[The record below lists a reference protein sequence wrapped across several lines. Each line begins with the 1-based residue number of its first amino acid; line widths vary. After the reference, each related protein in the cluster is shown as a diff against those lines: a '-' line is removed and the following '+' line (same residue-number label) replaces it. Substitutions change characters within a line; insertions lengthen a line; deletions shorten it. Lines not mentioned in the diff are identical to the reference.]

1 MREHG
6 AMSENNDRGGKGR
19 IALKRRGLGMII
31 SSPSGA
37 GKTTLS
43 RMLLQSEP
51 QMEMSVSVTTRPPRP
66 GEVNGRDYWFV
77 SREEFEEMRA
87 SGGLLEWAEVFG
99 NFYGTPRE
107 KVESAF
113 EAGKDVLFDVDWQG
127 AQQIVEALRCDVVT
141 IFLLPPSGRE
151 LYERLKRRAQDPEE
165 VINRR
170 MAGAAGE
177 IAHWAEYQYVVIN
190 DVLEEALAD
199 IRAILRAE
207 HLKRERRQG
216 LSAFARGLIDEL
228 HRLCA
233 QKCAD

>member
-1 MREHG
+1 MKKRVE
-6 AMSENNDRGGKGR
+6 
-19 IALKRRGLGMII
+19 LKRRGLGLII

-43 RMLLQSEP
+43 RMLLESEP
-51 QMEMSVSVTTRPPRP
+51 HIVMSVSVTTRPPRP
-66 GEVNGRDYWFV
+66 GEVGGRDYYFIDK
-77 SREEFEEMRA
+77 EEFFRLRDN
-87 SGGLLEWAEVFG
+87 GGLLEWAEVFG
-99 NFYGTPRE
+99 NYYGTPRE
-107 KVESAF
+107 RVEEAF
-113 EAGKDVLFDVDWQG
+113 ANGHDVLFDVDWQG

-151 LYERLKRRAQDPEE
+151 LAERLRRRAQDPEE
-165 VINRR
+165 VIAKR

-216 LSAFARGLIDEL
+216 LSAFARALIEEL
-228 HRLCA
+228 KEQGARS
-233 QKCAD
+233 

>member
-1 MREHG
+1 MEKRVE
-6 AMSENNDRGGKGR
+6 
-19 IALKRRGLGMII
+19 LKRRGLGLII

-43 RMLLQSEP
+43 RMLLESEP
-51 QMEMSVSVTTRPPRP
+51 HIVMSVSVTTRPPRP
-66 GEVNGRDYWFV
+66 GEVDGRDYHFID
-77 SREEFEEMRA
+77 RDEFFRLRD

-99 NFYGTPRE
+99 NYYGTPRH
-107 KVESAF
+107 KVEDAF
-113 EAGKDVLFDVDWQG
+113 ENGHDVLFDVDWQG

-141 IFLLPPSGRE
+141 IFLLPPSGHE
-151 LYERLKRRAQDPEE
+151 LAGRLRRRAQDPEE
-165 VINRR
+165 VIARR

-177 IAHWAEYQYVVIN
+177 IAHWAEYQYVVVN

-216 LSAFARGLIDEL
+216 LSTFARNLIAEL
-228 HRLCA
+228 KG
-233 QKCAD
+233 QGGG

>member
-1 MREHG
+1 MNGNRQERVPL
-6 AMSENNDRGGKGR
+6 S
-19 IALKRRGLGMII
+19 RRGLGLII

-43 RMLLQSEP
+43 RMLLASEP
-51 QMEMSVSVTTRPPRP
+51 QMVMSVSVTTRAPRE
-66 GEVNGRDYWFV
+66 GEVDGRDYWFI
-77 SREEFEEMRA
+77 SRDEFGSMRE
-87 SGGLLEWAEVFG
+87 SGDLLEWAEVFG

-107 KVESAF
+107 KVEQAF
-113 EAGKDVLFDVDWQG
+113 EEGRDVLFDVDWQG

-141 IFLLPPSGRE
+141 VFLLPPSGAV
-151 LYERLKRRAQDPEE
+151 LHDRLRSRAQDPEE
-165 VINRR
+165 VVRHR

-177 IAHWAEYQYVVIN
+177 IAHWAEYQYVVVN

-216 LSAFARGLIDEL
+216 LSAFARGLMED
-228 HRLCA
+228 LCRE
-233 QKCAD
+233 CVED

>member
-1 MREHG
+1 
-6 AMSENNDRGGKGR
+6 MSQDGKSR
-19 IALKRRGLGMII
+19 VPLKRRGLGMII

-37 GKTTLS
+37 GKTTIS
-43 RMLLQSEP
+43 RMLLDSEP
-51 QMEMSVSVTTRPPRP
+51 SMEMSVSVTTRPPRP
-66 GEVNGRDYWFV
+66 GEVDGRDYHFV
-77 SREEFEEMRA
+77 SREEFERMRDG
-87 SGGLLEWAEVFG
+87 GGLLEWAEVFG

-107 KVESAF
+107 KVEAAF
-113 EAGKDVLFDVDWQG
+113 EQGRDVLFDVDWQG

-141 IFLLPPSGRE
+141 VFLLPPSGRD
-151 LYERLKRRAQDPEE
+151 LRERLERRAQDPAE
-165 VINRR
+165 VIQRR

-216 LSAFARGLIDEL
+216 LSAFARGLIEEL
-228 HRLCA
+228 HQLGEL
-233 QKCAD
+233 

>member
-1 MREHG
+1 
-6 AMSENNDRGGKGR
+6 MSTSNANTSNVKAGDASTGNGR
-19 IALKRRGLGMII
+19 VALKRRGLGMII

-43 RMLLQSEP
+43 RLLLQSEP
-51 QMEMSVSVTTRPPRP
+51 HMMMSVSVTTRPPRP
-66 GEVNGRDYWFV
+66 GEVDGRDYHFV
-77 SREEFEEMRA
+77 DEAEFVRLRD

-99 NFYGTPRE
+99 NFYGTPRQ
-107 KVESAF
+107 KVEEAF
-113 EAGKDVLFDVDWQG
+113 EQGRDVLFDVDWQG

-141 IFLLPPSGRE
+141 VFLLPPSGAA
-151 LYERLKRRAQDPEE
+151 LQERLRTRAQDPEE
-165 VINRR
+165 VIRRR

-190 DVLEEALAD
+190 DVVEEALAD

-216 LSAFARGLIDEL
+216 LSTFARGLIAEL
-228 HRLCA
+228 EQLRTA
-233 QKCAD
+233 

>member
-1 MREHG
+1 MRE
-6 AMSENNDRGGKGR
+6 ERV
-19 IALKRRGLGMII
+19 ALKRRGLGMII

-43 RMLLQSEP
+43 RRLLENEP
-51 QMEMSVSVTTRPPRP
+51 DMVMSISVTTRPPRP
-66 GEVNGRDYWFV
+66 GEVDGRDYHFV
-77 SREEFEEMRA
+77 SREEFMRLRD

-99 NFYGTPRE
+99 NFYGTPRA
-107 KVESAF
+107 KVLEAF
-113 EAGKDVLFDVDWQG
+113 DNGHDVLFDVDWQG

-141 IFLLPPSGRE
+141 VFLLPPSGQA
-151 LYERLKRRAQDPEE
+151 LQERLRKRAQDPEE
-165 VINRR
+165 VIHRR

-177 IAHWAEYQYVVIN
+177 ISHWAEYQHVVIN

-216 LSAFARGLIDEL
+216 LSAFARGLIEEL
-228 HRLCA
+228 EQLRGA
-233 QKCAD
+233 

>member
-1 MREHG
+1 
-6 AMSENNDRGGKGR
+6 MSTQERV
-19 IALKRRGLGMII
+19 ALKRRGLGLII

-43 RMLLQSEP
+43 RMLLESEP
-51 QMEMSVSVTTRPPRP
+51 HMVMSVSVTTRPPRP
-66 GEVNGRDYWFV
+66 GEVDGRDYYFV
-77 SREEFEEMRA
+77 SREEFERMRE

-99 NFYGTPRE
+99 NYYGTPRE
-107 KVESAF
+107 KVEEAF
-113 EAGKDVLFDVDWQG
+113 RNGHDVLFDVDWQG

-141 IFLLPPSGRE
+141 IFLLPPSGAD
-151 LYERLKRRAQDPEE
+151 LQQRLRKRAQDPEE
-165 VINRR
+165 VIRRR

-216 LSAFARGLIDEL
+216 LSSFARGLIAEL
-228 HRLCA
+228 KALYSA
-233 QKCAD
+233 

>member
-1 MREHG
+1 MRQVG
-6 AMSENNDRGGKGR
+6 AQQGRCIMAEGGNGR
-19 IALKRRGLGMII
+19 VALKRRGLGMII

-37 GKTTLS
+37 GKTTIS
-43 RMLLQSEP
+43 RMLLEKEP
-51 QMEMSVSVTTRPPRP
+51 SMEMSVSVTTRPPRP
-66 GEVNGRDYWFV
+66 GEVDGRDYHFV
-77 SREEFEEMRA
+77 SREEFERLRD

-99 NFYGTPRE
+99 NFYGTPRR
-107 KVESAF
+107 KVEEAF
-113 EAGKDVLFDVDWQG
+113 ERGRDVLFDVDWQG

-141 IFLLPPSGRE
+141 IFLLPPSGHALR
-151 LYERLKRRAQDPEE
+151 ERLEKRAQDPEE
-165 VINRR
+165 VIRRR

-216 LSAFARGLIDEL
+216 LSAFARGLVEEL
-228 HRLCA
+228 HSLREG
-233 QKCAD
+233 

>member
-1 MREHG
+1 MEKRVE
-6 AMSENNDRGGKGR
+6 
-19 IALKRRGLGMII
+19 LKRRGLGLII

-43 RMLLQSEP
+43 RLLMEKEP
-51 QMEMSVSVTTRPPRP
+51 HIVMSVSVTTRPPRP
-66 GEVNGRDYWFV
+66 GEVDGRDYHFI
-77 SREEFEEMRA
+77 SEEEFFSLRD

-99 NFYGTPRE
+99 NYYGTPRE
-107 KVESAF
+107 RVEEAF
-113 EAGKDVLFDVDWQG
+113 EKGHDVLFDVDWQG

-141 IFLLPPSGRE
+141 IFLLPPSGRA
-151 LYERLKRRAQDPEE
+151 LAERLRRRAQDPEE
-165 VINRR
+165 VIRRR

-199 IRAILRAE
+199 IRSILRAE

-228 HRLCA
+228 HSLRGDSA
-233 QKCAD
+233 